1 MFFEQISSQR
11 DEDTCA
17 GNATLVIWIVSVFEE
32 RRMVSSTSPDIGGRV
47 LIAERNPLVISALR
61 GLFAENARFTIA
73 ATVRTS
79 AELYE
84 KLATVE
90 TDCVLLSWQ
99 LADAEAPDVL
109 TDLGRLG
116 LEPRIV
122 LFADTH
128 NSAVVNETIRLGV
141 NGLCYQF
148 EDPEILFATLTAVMK
163 GRICI
168 PYTALSKIAVT
179 PFQHL
184 TTREAELLGMLA
196 NGWSNTQI
204 ASRTGISEN
213 TVKYHLKNLY
223 DKLEVRNRAMAV
235 ALYSKERRRKLG

>member
-1 MFFEQISSQR
+1 MATSASQDR
-11 DEDTCA
+11 
-17 GNATLVIWIVSVFEE
+17 V
-32 RRMVSSTSPDIGGRV
+32 GRV
-47 LIAERNPLVISALR
+47 LVAERNPLVIAALR
-61 GLFAENARFTIA
+61 GLFSEDSRFCVIDTARSST
-73 ATVRTS
+73 
-79 AELYE
+79 ELCE
-84 KLATVE
+84 KLAVVE
-90 TDCVLLSWQ
+90 TDCVLLGWQ

-109 TDLGRLG
+109 ADLGRRG
-116 LEPRIV
+116 LDPRIV
-122 LFADTH
+122 LFADTDTP
-128 NSAVVNETIRLGV
+128 SIVNETIRMGI

-168 PYTALSKIAVT
+168 PYTVLSKISQS

-184 TTREAELLGMLA
+184 TSRETELLGMLA

-223 DKLEVRNRAMAV
+223 EKLEVRNRAMAV
-235 ALYSKERRRKLG
+235 VLYAKERRRKLG

>member
-1 MFFEQISSQR
+1 MTVSASQ
-11 DEDTCA
+11 ET
-17 GNATLVIWIVSVFEE
+17 
-32 RRMVSSTSPDIGGRV
+32 GGRV
-47 LIAERNPLVISALR
+47 LIAERNPLVVAALR

-73 ATVRTS
+73 ETARTS
-79 AELYE
+79 VELCE
-84 KLATVE
+84 KLAHVE
-90 TDCVLLSWQ
+90 ADCVLLSWQ
-99 LADAEAPDVL
+99 LADAEAPDVMA
-109 TDLGRLG
+109 DIGRHG
-116 LEPRIV
+116 FDPRIV
-122 LFADTH
+122 LFADTQ
-128 NSAVVNETIRLGV
+128 NAAVVTETIRMGV

-168 PYTALSKIAVT
+168 PYTVLSKVTNT

-184 TTREAELLGMLA
+184 TSREAELLGMLA

-223 DKLEVRNRAMAV
+223 EKLEVRNRAMAV
-235 ALYSKERRRKLG
+235 VLYAKERRRKLG

>member
-1 MFFEQISSQR
+1 
-11 DEDTCA
+11 
-17 GNATLVIWIVSVFEE
+17 
-32 RRMVSSTSPDIGGRV
+32 MVSSIPQGGVGRV
-47 LIAERNPLVISALR
+47 LIAERNPLVIAAVR
-61 GLFAENARFTIA
+61 GLFAEDTRFCVADAARSS
-73 ATVRTS
+73 V
-79 AELYE
+79 ELCD
-84 KLATVE
+84 KLAAIEV
-90 TDCVLLSWQ
+90 DCVLLGWQ

-109 TDLGRLG
+109 ADLSRKG
-116 LEPRIV
+116 LDPRIV
-122 LFADTH
+122 LFADT
-128 NSAVVNETIRLGV
+128 NTPSVVNETIRMGV

-168 PYTALSKIAVT
+168 PYTVLSKISHS

-184 TTREAELLGMLA
+184 TSRETELLGMLA

-223 DKLEVRNRAMAV
+223 EKLEVRNRAMAV
-235 ALYSKERRRKLG
+235 VLYAKERRRKLG

>member
-1 MFFEQISSQR
+1 M
-11 DEDTCA
+11 DT
-17 GNATLVIWIVSVFEE
+17 
-32 RRMVSSTSPDIGGRV
+32 GRV

-61 GLFAENARFTIA
+61 GLFSDKPGFEIIGTARSST
-73 ATVRTS
+73 
-79 AELYE
+79 ELCD
-84 KLATVE
+84 KLAVIE

-99 LADAEAPDVL
+99 LDDADAPEVL
-109 TDLGRLG
+109 ANIGRRG
-116 LEPRIV
+116 FDPRIV
-122 LFADTH
+122 LFADT
-128 NSAVVNETIRLGV
+128 VNPSVLSETVRFGV

-168 PYTALSKIAVT
+168 PYTVLSKISAT
-179 PFQHL
+179 PFQQL
-184 TTREAELLGMLA
+184 TSRETELLGMLA
-196 NGWSNTQI
+196 NGWTNTQI

-235 ALYSKERRRKLG
+235 ALYAKERRRKAD